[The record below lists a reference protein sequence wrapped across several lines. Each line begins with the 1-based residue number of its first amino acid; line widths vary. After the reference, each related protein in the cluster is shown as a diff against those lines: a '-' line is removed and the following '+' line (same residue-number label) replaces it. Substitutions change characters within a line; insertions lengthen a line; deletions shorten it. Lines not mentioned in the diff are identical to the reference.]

1 MRFAMGVVMVLRLAR
16 SVATVVSLVSLATLV
31 GCASAATED
40 DSVDNSYGATATD
53 ALTAEALSANEN
65 TAYAFF
71 VNKGLSS
78 VQAAGIV
85 GNLIQESTVLPSA
98 TEPGGPGRG
107 IAQWSSGGRW
117 NSTSHDNV
125 AWYAAQHG
133 MSTSSLTTQL
143 DFIWYELQN
152 FSAYGLGRLRSAS
165 TVSSAVVA
173 FETDYEACGAC
184 SQSRRISFAEEVL
197 SHHGSVSSG
206 SSGSGAEEPTSGN
219 GNGTVIGSTTGSS
232 TGSSASG
239 CYSGTLGENVSAN
252 ACVQNRANRAWYQC
266 DNGSWVDRASD
277 PEACSSQ
284 HAL

>member
-1 MRFAMGVVMVLRLAR
+1 MVLRIGLRAAASVLSVLAL
-16 SVATVVSLVSLATLV
+16 ASLA
-31 GCASAATED
+31 GCASAASED
-40 DSVDNSYGATATD
+40 DSSVDNSYGATATD

-65 TAYAFF
+65 AAYAFF
-71 VNKGLSS
+71 VGKGLSS

-98 TEPGGPGRG
+98 SEPGGPGRG

-117 NSTSHDNV
+117 NSTYHDNL

-143 DFIWYELQN
+143 DFVWYELEN

-165 TVSSAVVA
+165 TVASAVEV

-184 SQSRRISFAEEVL
+184 SQSRRISFAEEVY
-197 SHHGSVSSG
+197 SHHSSVSSG
-206 SSGSGAEEPTSGN
+206 SSGSGPQDPPSG
-219 GNGTVIGSTTGSS
+219 TTPVLGSGGS
-232 TGSSASG
+232 GSSAGG

-252 ACVQNRANRAWYQC
+252 ACVQSRSNRAWYQC

-277 PEACSSQ
+277 PESCSSQ